1 MTRGAIL
8 ILLTFAL
15 VIGVVVLVVLAWRGR
30 DRTTG
35 IVASKPSGEVA
46 EYAERLVTN
55 VMNEKSALVEQI
67 RSRLENW
74 ALERVSVVD
83 RTILRI
89 ALSELLYCPEVPAN
103 VIMNEAIE
111 IARKFSSADAG
122 SFVNG
127 VLDRLAR
134 EVREG

>member
-1 MTRGAIL
+1 MSRRRKAREI
-8 ILLTFAL
+8 AL
-15 VIGVVVLVVLAWRGR
+15 QTLYAQEVSGSDWKSVFDDNVERR
-30 DRTTG
+30 
-35 IVASKPSGEVA
+35 KPSDEVV

-55 VMNEKSALVEQI
+55 VMNDKANLDSLI
-67 RSRLENW
+67 KDRLENW

-89 ALSELLYCPEVPAN
+89 ALSELLHCPEVPAN

-111 IARKFSSADAG
+111 IAQKFSSADAG
-122 SFVNG
+122 RFVNG

-134 EVREG
+134 EVRKS

>member
-1 MTRGAIL
+1 VSRRRKAREI
-8 ILLTFAL
+8 AL
-15 VIGVVVLVVLAWRGR
+15 QTLYAQEVSGTDWKTAFEDNVERR
-30 DRTTG
+30 
-35 IVASKPSGEVA
+35 KPSDEVV

-55 VMNEKSALVEQI
+55 VMDEKANLDSLI
-67 RSRLENW
+67 KNRLENW
-74 ALERVSVVD
+74 ALERVSIVD

-89 ALSELLYCPEVPAN
+89 ALSELLHCPEVPAN

-122 SFVNG
+122 RFVNG

-134 EVREG
+134 EVRGS

>member
-1 MTRGAIL
+1 MSRRRKAREI
-8 ILLTFAL
+8 AL
-15 VIGVVVLVVLAWRGR
+15 QTLYAQEVSGTDWKAAFDDNVERR
-30 DRTTG
+30 
-35 IVASKPSGEVA
+35 KPSDEVI

-55 VMNEKSALVEQI
+55 VMAERERLDVMIKD
-67 RSRLENW
+67 RLENW
-74 ALERVSVVD
+74 AIERVSVID

-89 ALSELLYCPEVPAN
+89 ALSELLRCPEVPVN

-122 SFVNG
+122 RFVNG

-134 EVREG
+134 EVRER